1 MRISQENSVSLIQ
14 EPPHDVSKSLR
25 GNSMLSQKNAF
36 SLILRVLVYL
46 AMGFTIISL
55 AGILSYILING
66 AMAFKWSLIFGKFSS
81 QNPSMS
87 FSIVTTCITILL
99 TLMMAA
105 PLSIFCAV
113 YLTEYAKRGSKIVKF
128 IRLATETLAGIPS
141 IVYGLFGAIFFG
153 TVMGFGYSI
162 LTGCLTVAIMLL
174 PVIIR
179 QTEEAIKAVPDL
191 YREGSFGLGAPKLR
205 TVFRIVLPSA
215 MPGIVSAI
223 ILSMGRIIGETA
235 ALIFTL
241 GSVAQ
246 LPGSLLDSSRT
257 LAVHMYISTRDGGA
271 AGREVAFLTGAV
283 LIVVIF
289 TMNAAASYIGGKVG
303 KDFEN

>member
-1 MRISQENSVSLIQ
+1 MLSRKNIVSLTLKYFVYVAMGVTI
-14 EPPHDVSKSLR
+14 L
-25 GNSMLSQKNAF
+25 
-36 SLILRVLVYL
+36 SLI
-46 AMGFTIISL
+46 
-55 AGILSYILING
+55 GILGYILING
-66 AMAFKWSLIFGKFSS
+66 FMAFKWSLIFGEYSSSNPAIGFSV
-81 QNPSMS
+81 
-87 FSIVTTCITILL
+87 FTTCVMILL
-99 TLMMAA
+99 TLLIAA

-113 YLTEYAKRGSKIVKF
+113 YLTEYAKRKNKLVTW

-141 IVYGLFGAIFFG
+141 IVFGLFGAIFFG
-153 TVMGFGYSI
+153 TVMRLGYSI

-179 QTEEAIKAVPDL
+179 QTEEAIKSVPDM
-191 YREGSFGLGAPKLR
+191 YREGSYGLGASKLR

-215 MPGIVSAI
+215 MPGILSAV

-246 LPGSLLDSSRT
+246 FPSSLLDSSRS

-271 AGREVAFLTGAV
+271 AGREVAFFTGAV
-283 LIVVIF
+283 LIAVILL
-289 TMNAAASYIGGKVG
+289 MNIGASYLGGKVG

>member
-1 MRISQENSVSLIQ
+1 LKNIVSLILKYF
-14 EPPHDVSKSLR
+14 VYIAMGVTVL
-25 GNSMLSQKNAF
+25 
-36 SLILRVLVYL
+36 SLI
-46 AMGFTIISL
+46 
-55 AGILSYILING
+55 GILCYILING
-66 AMAFKWSLIFGKFSS
+66 VMAFKWSLIFGEYSSSNPAIGFSV
-81 QNPSMS
+81 
-87 FSIVTTCITILL
+87 FTTCVMIIL
-99 TLMMAA
+99 TLLIAA

-113 YLTEYAKRGSKIVKF
+113 YLTEYAKRKNRLVIW

-141 IVYGLFGAIFFG
+141 IVFGLFGAIFFG
-153 TVMGFGYSI
+153 TVMRFGYSI

-179 QTEEAIKAVPDL
+179 QTEEAIKSVPDM
-191 YREGSFGLGAPKLR
+191 YREGSYGLGASKLR

-215 MPGIVSAI
+215 MPGILSAV

-246 LPGSLLDSSRT
+246 FPGSLLDSSRS

-271 AGREVAFLTGAV
+271 AGREVAFFTGAV
-283 LIVVIF
+283 LIAVILC
-289 TMNAAASYIGGKVG
+289 MNIGASYLGGKVG

>member
-1 MRISQENSVSLIQ
+1 VLSRKNIVSLTLKYFVYVAMGVTI
-14 EPPHDVSKSLR
+14 L
-25 GNSMLSQKNAF
+25 
-36 SLILRVLVYL
+36 SLI
-46 AMGFTIISL
+46 
-55 AGILSYILING
+55 GILGYILING
-66 AMAFKWSLIFGKFSS
+66 FMAFKWSLIFGEYSSSNPAIGFSV
-81 QNPSMS
+81 
-87 FSIVTTCITILL
+87 FTTCVMILL
-99 TLMMAA
+99 TLLIAA

-113 YLTEYAKRGSKIVKF
+113 YLTEYAKRKNKLVTW

-141 IVYGLFGAIFFG
+141 IVFGLFGAIFFG
-153 TVMGFGYSI
+153 TVMRLGYSI

-179 QTEEAIKAVPDL
+179 QTEEAIKSVPDM
-191 YREGSFGLGAPKLR
+191 YREGSYGLGASKLR

-215 MPGIVSAI
+215 MPGILSAV

-246 LPGSLLDSSRT
+246 FPSSLLDSSRS

-271 AGREVAFLTGAV
+271 AGREVAFFTGAV
-283 LIVVIF
+283 LIAVILL
-289 TMNAAASYIGGKVG
+289 MNIGASYLGGKVG

>member
-1 MRISQENSVSLIQ
+1 MKNIVSLTLRYFVYIAMGITVVSLI
-14 EPPHDVSKSLR
+14 
-25 GNSMLSQKNAF
+25 
-36 SLILRVLVYL
+36 
-46 AMGFTIISL
+46 
-55 AGILSYILING
+55 GILGYILING
-66 AMAFKWSLIFGKFSS
+66 VMAFKWSLILGEYSSSNPAIGFSV
-81 QNPSMS
+81 
-87 FSIVTTCITILL
+87 FTTCVMIIL
-99 TLMMAA
+99 TLLIAA

-113 YLTEYAKRGSKIVKF
+113 YLTEYAKRKNRIVTW

-141 IVYGLFGAIFFG
+141 IVFGLFGAIFFG
-153 TVMGFGYSI
+153 TVMHLGYSI
-162 LTGCLTVAIMLL
+162 MTGCLTVAIMLL

-179 QTEEAIKAVPDL
+179 QTEEAIKSVPDMF
-191 YREGSFGLGAPKLR
+191 REGSYGLGASKLR

-215 MPGIVSAI
+215 MPGILSAV

-246 LPGSLLDSSRT
+246 FPNSLLDSSRS

-271 AGREVAFLTGAV
+271 AGREVAFFTGAV
-283 LIVVIF
+283 LIVVILL
-289 TMNAAASYIGGKVG
+289 MNIGASYLGGKVG